1 MRNKFELVF
10 LVLRATLLSLILAAC
25 SAASAPAVPSVTE
38 SDPVTESD
46 SDSDTESKTGTAE
59 EEYYPEINERIEA
72 LLNDGQAAGN
82 FLDSIRN
89 LSFSLEEKESGNPL
103 FAAKDGVFTLF
114 QKEGEQPQ
122 YLGFLKS
129 GIALYGYDQDDLVQE
144 LAVPYGTSFGISEEI
159 VFERGELHR
168 TKDGIYH
175 FGKDWFIRTGL
186 LESEEREKTVA
197 MGTIEIDEEN
207 SVPVLKMELKFGS
220 LVETLEFK
228 GYPEVVSSKITLIE
242 KKYTGREWRE
252 NVLLSID
259 SHIDEDTGIVIY
271 NGTMNESYSDGIGI
285 SKAQTVS
292 VNYDF
297 QLDPEKVELTGT
309 AELNFAGYLFSIRC
323 DRFTA
328 PSFSMEEPM
337 VQGSVSFGSQEKVQR
352 FEITAFQTAAEGKTH
367 SYLIHTASSDGEEPE
382 DFLLSVP
389 GKDETLPAGLAEK
402 MGRAEL
408 FLSKYDE
415 RVKTTE
421 TLAQKISA
429 RYQSLFDWTPRI
441 LYSEDEDGFIYVTS
455 IPATSSIS
463 TICFMDLTKEQE
475 DYIRAAANH
484 YSLEDGKCTDSPAY
498 LAGKKLR
505 EDVDK
510 EVERIRADGFNID
523 GYHYIC
529 RYLSEYDVTVGV
541 RLYDRRPDFFTGRPD
556 QINLSETNR
565 VNCFYLSE
573 EAPDLYGLFDR
584 VEYSNDCVM
593 SYVSD
598 KPGFTLRS
606 TSRRHH
612 YDQTQ
617 ILNPPDSTRLGVT
630 FRHCDRCGRIQ
641 LVFESEDEK
650 IQCVMDL
657 MQIGNLKAQKK
668 FSSPENGA
676 TFDNSDWLIID
687 VDWLAVRTMVTVPFV
702 IPQLP
707 DSVEGNLI
715 GWQQRGNPR
724 IAWYDGPVVFPE
736 GFRYLSSNSLCNA
749 IRTPK
754 IVFPDSMEYV
764 AWGAVNFPC
773 LKEVE
778 MPDTIDWAEYKEKK

>member
-1 MRNKFELVF
+1 M
-10 LVLRATLLSLILAAC
+10 
-25 SAASAPAVPSVTE
+25 
-38 SDPVTESD
+38 
-46 SDSDTESKTGTAE
+46 
-59 EEYYPEINERIEA
+59 
-72 LLNDGQAAGN
+72 LNDGQAAGN

-103 FAAKDGVFTLF
+103 FAAKDGVFRIF
-114 QKEGEQPQ
+114 QNEEERPL
-122 YLGFLKS
+122 YLGILNS
-129 GIALYGYDQDDLVQE
+129 GIALYGYDQDNLVQE
-144 LAVPYGTSFGISEEI
+144 LAVPYGSSFGISEEI

-186 LESEEREKTVA
+186 LEPEEREKAVA
-197 MGTIEIDEEN
+197 KGTIEIDEEN
-207 SVPVLKMELKFGS
+207 SVPVLKMEFKFGN

-242 KKYTGREWRE
+242 KQYTGREWRE

-271 NGTMNESYSDGIGI
+271 KGTMNESYSDGIGI

-297 QLDPEKVELTGT
+297 QLDTEKVELTGT
-309 AELNFAGYLFSIRC
+309 AELNFAGYLVSIRC

-328 PSFSMEEPM
+328 PSFSTEEPL

-382 DFLLSVP
+382 DFLLTVP

-402 MGRAEL
+402 MDRAEL

-429 RYQSLFDWTPRI
+429 KYQSLFDWTPRI

-455 IPATSSIS
+455 IPAPSSIA

-498 LAGKKLR
+498 LAGKKLL

-510 EVERIRADGFNID
+510 EVERIKADGFYID
-523 GYHYIC
+523 GDPYIC

-556 QINLSETNR
+556 QINLSETRR

-584 VEYSNDCVM
+584 VEYNNDCMM

-606 TSRRHH
+606 TSNRHH

-641 LVFESEDEK
+641 LVFESANKK

-657 MQIGNLKAQKK
+657 MQIGNVKDRGWFRA
-668 FSSPENGA
+668 PEYDA
-676 TFDNSDWLIID
+676 TFNDSDWLILS
-687 VDWLAVRTMVTVPFV
+687 VDWVKVQSMTTVPFV

-715 GWQQRGNPR
+715 GWNSGGFSS
-724 IAWYDGPVVFPE
+724 IVSYDAPVVFPE
-736 GFRYLSSNSLCNA
+736 GFRYLSSNTLCNA

-764 AWGAVNFPC
+764 AWGAVSFPS